1 MTSDLILL
9 LIFMGTGVLVGRNLH
24 GDSEREYKKRL
35 LKEIDDELKKELE
48 IAKNLND
55 SLKEDIVELKRK
67 LRKLEL
73 ERK

>member
-9 LIFMGTGVLVGRNLH
+9 SIVLGLGILIGRNWH
-24 GDSEREYKKRL
+24 GDKEHEYKKRL
-35 LKEIDDELKKELE
+35 LKEINNDIKNELE
-48 IAKNLND
+48 VATNLNE

-67 LRKLEL
+67 LRKFEL

>member
-1 MTSDLILL
+1 
-9 LIFMGTGVLVGRNLH
+9 MGTGVLVGRNLH
-24 GDSEREYKKRL
+24 GDSERDYKKRL

>member
-1 MTSDLILL
+1 
-9 LIFMGTGVLVGRNLH
+9 MGTGVLVGRNLH

>member
-24 GDSEREYKKRL
+24 GDSERDYKKRL

>member
-1 MTSDLILL
+1 MTNDLILL

-24 GDSEREYKKRL
+24 SDSEREYKKRL

>member
-1 MTSDLILL
+1 
-9 LIFMGTGVLVGRNLH
+9 MGTGVLVGRNLH
-24 GDSEREYKKRL
+24 SDSEREYKKRL

>member
-9 LIFMGTGVLVGRNLH
+9 LIFMGTGILVGRNWH
-24 GDSEREYKKRL
+24 GETEREYKKRL
-35 LKEIDDELKKELE
+35 LKEVDEELRAELE
-48 IAKNLND
+48 VATNLND

-67 LRKLEL
+67 LRKIEL

>member
-1 MTSDLILL
+1 
-9 LIFMGTGVLVGRNLH
+9 MGTGVLIGQNLH
-24 GDSEREYKKRL
+24 NDSEQAYKKRL

-48 IAKNLND
+48 VAQNLNN

-67 LRKLEL
+67 LRKIEL

>member
-1 MTSDLILL
+1 MTNDLILL
-9 LIFMGTGVLVGRNLH
+9 LIFMGTGVLIGQNLH
-24 GDSEREYKKRL
+24 NDSEQAYKKRL

-48 IAKNLND
+48 VAQNLNN

-67 LRKLEL
+67 LRKIEL